1 MPSPDTR
8 GRAGFRLGESGRTQ
22 PVPAC
27 AASRLCGRAGTEG
40 RFPGKTRRARGAA
53 RGDGNVGRGLSGHSS
68 ASSPT
73 PAPLGD
79 SLPGP
84 SQQPPHAGAG
94 GSLTPSGA
102 GRAGATASRGGVDTP
117 LRLRDWRVPAKP
129 GCPHCGQGG
138 GRAAGDCGAQTSR
151 GRLEHGLPGRSSR
164 RAAAAPTNLGP
175 ELFASPRPGRPRVAC
190 AVGVG
195 RGAEV
200 AGWEAAT
207 PRAFPPASDQ
217 LPARRDT
224 RTRVAP
230 TPRVGRC
237 LPRTGLGSALRLR
250 RPGLGA
256 GAGPKPC
263 GVSAQTGSREQPRLP
278 AGS

>member
-68 ASSPT
+68 ASSPN

-79 SLPGP
+79 SLPRS

-102 GRAGATASRGGVDTP
+102 GRAGTTASRGGVGTP
-117 LRLRDWRVPAKP
+117 LRLRDWRVPAKL

-151 GRLEHGLPGRSSR
+151 GRPEHGLPGRSSR
-164 RAAAAPTNLGP
+164 RAAAAPANLSP

-195 RGAEV
+195 RGDQSGRV
-200 AGWEAAT
+200 GGSHAASVPSGLGPA
-207 PRAFPPASDQ
+207 PRAPGHTDSRCAHAEGRTVSSAHSLGVRTASPA
-217 LPARRDT
+217 AGVRRG
-224 RTRVAP
+224 RRSG
-230 TPRVGRC
+230 PRSHAGFQ
-237 LPRTGLGSALRLR
+237 R
-250 RPGLGA
+250 RPG
-256 GAGPKPC
+256 P
-263 GVSAQTGSREQPRLP
+263 GS
-278 AGS
+278 